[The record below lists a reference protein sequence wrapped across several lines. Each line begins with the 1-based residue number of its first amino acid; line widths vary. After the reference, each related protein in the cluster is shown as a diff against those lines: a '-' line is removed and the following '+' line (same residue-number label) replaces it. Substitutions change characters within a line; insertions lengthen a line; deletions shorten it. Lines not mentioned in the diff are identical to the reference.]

1 MVRKDFETCPIDI
14 KIPLKKGKNVKIEKK
29 IWKKTFISDDFGQG
43 PKKKLTFKDRM
54 VRNLEKQIKKA
65 KKMGFING
73 KKICVGIGQCLYYC
87 KVVKILIN
95 GKILVTY
102 KNNDYIYSFRDLKI
116 MTNNG
121 KYIIERDEKRRRTF
135 IYLGSY
141 WTSDGNYLLNKYKIY

>member
-1 MVRKDFETCPIDI
+1 MLAHRTF
-14 KIPLKKGKNVKIEKK
+14 LWNKNIFGRNFKFLFCL
-29 IWKKTFISDDFGQG
+29 WKKTFISDDFGQG

-102 KNNDYIYSFRDLKI
+102 KNNDYIYSFRNLKI
-116 MTNNG
+116 MVNNG
-121 KYIIERDEKRRRTF
+121 KYIIERDHKRRRMF

-141 WTSDGNYLLNKYKIY
+141 WTSDDNYLLNRYKINNNIK

>member
-1 MVRKDFETCPIDI
+1 
-14 KIPLKKGKNVKIEKK
+14 
-29 IWKKTFISDDFGQG
+29 
-43 PKKKLTFKDRM
+43 
-54 VRNLEKQIKKA
+54 
-65 KKMGFING
+65 MGFING

-121 KYIIERDEKRRRTF
+121 KYIIERDEKRRRNKEPRFSSTRNYI
-135 IYLGSY
+135 IY
-141 WTSDGNYLLNKYKIY
+141 TCAKY